1 MFHNKGFT
9 LVELIV
15 TIFIIVVALL
25 GTVALSLKTNSLV
38 QETEKVARADEYI
51 AGQMDYIR
59 STGVASANAE
69 ITVSISSFSV
79 SGTYTLSS
87 FEIVNATSSWTSTV
101 FPRETTRAI
110 TFYVYHKGI
119 SWRP

>member
-25 GTVALSLKTNSLV
+25 GTLALSLKTTSLV

-59 STGVASANAE
+59 STGVASANTE

-79 SGTYTLSS
+79 SGTYRFGSM
-87 FEIVNATSSWTSTV
+87 
-101 FPRETTRAI
+101 
-110 TFYVYHKGI
+110 
-119 SWRP
+119 